1 MSRGPLCAVA
11 IAALVLIAA
20 SLLPHAA
27 LAQAATASGSA
38 KARAT
43 IKDVKGKP
51 VGEAT
56 LTQMA
61 HGVLVHV
68 DLNGLPPGP
77 HGFHIHAVG
86 KCEPPGFTSAGG
98 HFNPANHKH
107 GYNAAAGPHAGDLPN
122 LIAGPDGKATVE
134 VWVSDVSLGEDRVAS
149 GTTTPGS
156 SATGGARDASPGS
169 NSLFS
174 QTGTSVVVHAKADDY
189 TSDPAG
195 NSGDRIA
202 CGVIER

>member
-1 MSRGPLCAVA
+1 MRYRSLCAIGVA
-11 IAALVLIAA
+11 GFAIIAVLL
-20 SLLPHAA
+20 SLEKA
-27 LAQAATASGSA
+27 LAQAESASGGA
-38 KARAT
+38 KAHAM
-43 IKDVKGKP
+43 IKNAQGKT

-56 LTQMA
+56 LTQMP
-61 HGVLVHV
+61 HGVLIHAEF
-68 DLNGLPPGP
+68 NGLPPGP

-86 KCEPPGFTSAGG
+86 KCEPPDFMSAGG
-98 HFNPANHKH
+98 HFNPTSHKH

-134 VWVSDVSLGEDRVAS
+134 VWASEVSLGEDRVAS
-149 GTTTPGS
+149 GTTSPGS
-156 SATGGARDASPGS
+156 AASGGARQASAGS
-169 NSLFS
+169 NSLFG
-174 QTGTSVVVHAKADDY
+174 QAGTSVVVHVRADDY